1 MMDARLALPAA
12 VAWVVTMLLIGV
24 EPDSVVHVSVAVSIA
39 ALTLVAALLVLRR
52 GARSGGTSRFALSPP
67 DSAGL
72 SSPRRRRR
80 ALSTR
85 AAPVLGPTFL
95 AVALVGVAVA
105 LHAPHRTPAV
115 LHEALDGRP
124 TELVV
129 QLEVTA
135 GPDDQTVPAR
145 IVGVRAPEGALAR
158 VSVPVR
164 LLGLDVAERTPL
176 GTTLEGRARLITVD
190 PGDGRV
196 ALVTS
201 VGEWTPTRDPP
212 PLLAAGDGLRERFLA
227 LMAGFGGDGA
237 VLLPGLAIGDTSAVP
252 DDLDLAMK
260 RSSLSHLTAVSG
272 ANCAIVVGLVLGLG
286 ALARWPRWVR
296 ILAAL
301 SSLGFFVVLVTPE
314 PSVIRAAFMATA
326 VLLAVHF
333 GRPAQGL
340 PILGLAVLTII
351 VIDPWISR
359 QYGFV
364 LSVLATGALLVLAG
378 PIAERLRPVMP
389 PAMALWIAVPLAAQL
404 ACQPV
409 LILLQPE
416 IPLSGVVANI
426 LAAPAAPI
434 ATIVGMI
441 ACVLA
446 PFVPWLATAVA
457 AVAWL
462 PSAWIAGTAR
472 VGSGLPGSLLPWPE
486 GAAGAV
492 LLALLTIGALTAAGV
507 PFTIADARIRRRIA
521 SGALVFAVAAAGLTA
536 GADWLRGLGRPAD
549 WRIAQCDVGQGDA
562 VLVRDGGETALIDT
576 GAHPE
581 LLQACLDVLGVD
593 RLDVLVLTHFDLDH
607 VGAVEV
613 VVGAVGTVLTG
624 PIEDDRAQDVI
635 DALAGGG
642 ARIEPVR
649 QGDRGVIGSWAWT
662 ALWPP
667 DHRGVTPGNDA
678 SLVLDVR
685 SGVACEPTRP
695 CLSLLALGD
704 VGADAQRRILTTT
717 RLAPVDVVKVSHH
730 GSSDQADELYAEARA
745 RLALIGVGAGNSYGH
760 PADTVLQTVERH
772 GGLSLR
778 SDLHGLVLI
787 GTNQDGAPWVWHERG
802 SVQPPG
808 PARVTVGGAD

>member
-1 MMDARLALPAA
+1 MDARLALPAA
-12 VAWVVTMLLIGV
+12 VAWVVAMLLVGV
-24 EPDSVVHVSVAVSIA
+24 EQELIVPVALGVACA
-39 ALTLVAALLVLRR
+39 AVLVAGALLVGARLRR
-52 GARSGGTSRFALSPP
+52 P
-67 DSAGL
+67 SA
-72 SSPRRRRR
+72 
-80 ALSTR
+80 STR
-85 AAPVLGPTFL
+85 FSFAHVLAPSLL
-95 AVALVGVAVA
+95 AMALIALAIA
-105 LHAPHRTPAV
+105 LHAPQRTPAI
-115 LHEALDGRP
+115 LQEAMNGRP
-124 TELVV
+124 AELVL

-135 GPDDQTVPAR
+135 GPGDDSVPAR
-145 IVGVRAPEGALAR
+145 IVGVRTPERALAQ
-158 VSVPVR
+158 VSVSVR
-164 LLGLDVAERTPL
+164 LLGLETAERIPL
-176 GTTLEGRARLITVD
+176 GTSLEGLARLIPVD
-190 PGDGRV
+190 PGDDRV
-196 ALVTS
+196 ALVAS
-201 VGEWTPTRDPP
+201 IGEWTPTRDPP
-212 PLLAAGDGLRERFLA
+212 PLLAVGDSLRERFLD
-227 LMAGFGGDGA
+227 LMTGFGGDGA

-260 RSSLSHLTAVSG
+260 RSALSHLTAVSG

-296 ILAAL
+296 IVAAL
-301 SSLGFFVVLVTPE
+301 SALGFFVVLVTPE
-314 PSVIRAAFMATA
+314 PSVIRAAIMATA
-326 VLLAVHF
+326 VLLAVHS

-340 PILGLAVLTII
+340 PVLGLAVLAII

-364 LSVLATGALLVLAG
+364 LSVLATGALLILAG
-378 PIAERLRPVMP
+378 PIAERLRAIMP
-389 PAMALWIAVPLAAQL
+389 PAMALWAAVPLAAQL

-426 LAAPAAPI
+426 LAAPAAPV

-446 PFVPWLATAVA
+446 PVLPWLATAVA
-457 AVAWL
+457 AIAWL
-462 PSAWIAGTAR
+462 PSAWIAGVAR
-472 VGSGLPGSLLPWPE
+472 VGSGLPGSVLPWPE

-492 LLALLTIGALTAAGV
+492 LLSVLTIGALVAAGV
-507 PFTIADARIRRRIA
+507 PFAIADARIRHRIA
-521 SGALVFAVAAAGLTA
+521 AGALVLAVVAAGLTA
-536 GADWLRGLGRPAD
+536 GADALRGLGRPAD

-581 LLQACLDVLGVD
+581 LLQECLDVLGID

-613 VVGAVGTVLTG
+613 VMGAVDTVLTG
-624 PIEDDRAQDVI
+624 PVDDERAQRVI
-635 DALAGGG
+635 DELTVGG
-642 ARIEPVR
+642 ARIVPVR
-649 QGDRGVIGSWAWT
+649 RGDRGAIGSAAWT

-685 SGVACEPTRP
+685 SGGDCETARS

-704 VGADAQRRILTTT
+704 VGADAQRSILTTT

-745 RLALIGVGAGNSYGH
+745 RLALIGVGEDNGYGH
-760 PADTVLQTVERH
+760 PADTVLQTVERA
-772 GGLSLR
+772 GGLTLR
-778 SDLHGLVLI
+778 SDRHGLVLI
-787 GTNQDGAPWVWHERG
+787 GTGDDGAPWVWHERG
-802 SVQPPG
+802 SIELSSS
-808 PARVTVGGAD
+808 ARFAVGGAD